1 MKVMP
6 ADTRNS
12 QDAYVMPSIRMI
24 GRMFMIMPNAERP
37 PSQRTRWRVRVRL
50 THDGGADSVAP
61 FPRSWGGERGGGR
74 GKTRR
79 GGLRPSPQPSPRE
92 ERGEGA
98 DRVCR
103 AAAHAS
109 PNVLSRYL

>member
-24 GRMFMIMPNAERP
+24 GRMFMIMPNAERL

-61 FPRSWGGERGGGR
+61 FPRSLGGERVGVRGTTRGGGGEGVGGA
-74 GKTRR
+74 GKN
-79 GGLRPSPQPSPRE
+79 P
-92 ERGEGA
+92 ERGPPPLTPA
-98 DRVCR
+98 L
-103 AAAHAS
+103 S
-109 PNVLSRYL
+109 P